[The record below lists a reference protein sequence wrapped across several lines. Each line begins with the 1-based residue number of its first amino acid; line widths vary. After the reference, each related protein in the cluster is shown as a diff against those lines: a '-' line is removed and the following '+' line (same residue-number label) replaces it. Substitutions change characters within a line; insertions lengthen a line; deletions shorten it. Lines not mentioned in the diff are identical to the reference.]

1 MDLVTQT
8 LTYERKRAITSGII
22 DTASTTFLLLIAVK
36 WFEAGNLTK
45 AIIAA
50 GSSFGFLLSPLAV
63 YFAERSKQTISIIAA
78 SLSIVGAIAFLLA
91 AIFPTLPLFVLASSI
106 GVATT
111 SASIP
116 LYTQMY
122 QENYPK
128 ELRGSLFSQVVIL
141 RILSA
146 GVFSLVV
153 GWAISGRMQYFPVLM
168 LLYAGSMLLG
178 GLFLLRI
185 KTTSLSSTERARLF
199 RGFHFLKTDRVFR
212 QTSIC
217 WMLLGFGNLMMIPL
231 RIEYLAHE
239 KYGLLYTAFEVALL
253 VSVIPNIARVLL
265 SGFWGK
271 LFDRMNFFALRAWI
285 NLGFMIG
292 VASFFLSDSKMGLVI
307 GSILYGVSNAGGEI
321 AWNLWVTKF
330 APPNRVASYMSV
342 HVFLTGIR
350 GVIAPIV
357 GFYLVDTVSL
367 ATLTGASLLLMLLAS
382 GLLIPEYKFEK
393 IREAKLRTKQ
403 GA

>member
-1 MDLVTQT
+1 MDLITQT
-8 LTYERKRAITSGII
+8 LSYERKRALTSGII

-36 WFEAGNLTK
+36 WFEAGNITK

-63 YFAERSKQTISIIAA
+63 YFAERSQKTISVIAA
-78 SLSIVGAIAFLLA
+78 FLSIFGAIAFLLA
-91 AIFPTLPLFVLASSI
+91 AVFPTLSLFVIASSI
-106 GVATT
+106 GIATT

-128 ELRGSLFSQVVIL
+128 ELRGALFSQVVIL
-141 RILSA
+141 RIISA

-153 GWAISGRMQYFPVLM
+153 GWAISGRIQYFPILM
-168 LLYAGSMLLG
+168 LFYSASMLLG
-178 GLFLLRI
+178 GFFLLRI
-185 KTTSLSSTERARLF
+185 KTTSVSSTERARLF
-199 RGFHFLKTDRVFR
+199 RGFHFLKVDRVFR

-239 KYGLLYTAFEVALL
+239 KYGLLYSAFEVALL

-265 SGFWGK
+265 SGYWGK
-271 LFDRMNFFALRAWI
+271 LFDRMNFFALRVWI
-285 NLGFMIG
+285 NFGFMIG
-292 VASFFLSDSKMGLVI
+292 IASFFLSDSIIGLVA

-350 GVIAPIV
+350 GVIAPVV
-357 GFYLVDTVSL
+357 GFYLIDEVSL
-367 ATLTGASLLLMLLAS
+367 ATLTGVSLLLMLIAS
-382 GLLIPEYKFEK
+382 ALLIPEYKLE
-393 IREAKLRTKQ
+393 KLRESELRAKSTH
-403 GA
+403 